1 MAKKGMHRADNIYD
15 KNKNRA
21 EIVPEL
27 QGGAKLSNEKANPII
42 AGTQPPSQKVYHS
55 KPHSERPISN
65 FYSYILLLN
74 PLRTLKILVLLKFI
88 GMTLD

>member
-55 KPHSERPISN
+55 KPHGERPISN
-65 FYSYILLLN
+65 FYSYIDNDLARDNLESDIPSADLQD
-74 PLRTLKILVLLKFI
+74 L
-88 GMTLD
+88 

>member
-42 AGTQPPSQKVYHS
+42 TGTQPPAQKVYHS

-65 FYSYILLLN
+65 FYSYIDNDLARDNLESDIPSADLQD
-74 PLRTLKILVLLKFI
+74 L
-88 GMTLD
+88 

>member
-15 KNKNRA
+15 KNKSRA

-55 KPHSERPISN
+55 NPHSERPISN
-65 FYSYILLLN
+65 FYSYIDNDLARDNLENDIPSADLQD
-74 PLRTLKILVLLKFI
+74 L
-88 GMTLD
+88 

>member
-27 QGGAKLSNEKANPII
+27 QGGAKLTKKPIRLLQ
-42 AGTQPPSQKVYHS
+42 AHS
-55 KPHSERPISN
+55 LRHKRCITVN
-65 FYSYILLLN
+65 RTAKDLFQIFIL
-74 PLRTLKILVLLKFI
+74 I
-88 GMTLD
+88 

>member
-27 QGGAKLSNEKANPII
+27 QGGDFLII
-42 AGTQPPSQKVYHS
+42 IMTPY
-55 KPHSERPISN
+55 
-65 FYSYILLLN
+65 FYFEQS
-74 PLRTLKILVLLKFI
+74 
-88 GMTLD
+88 

>member
-55 KPHSERPISN
+55 TPHSERPISN
-65 FYSYILLLN
+65 FYSYIDNDLARDNLESDIPSADLQD
-74 PLRTLKILVLLKFI
+74 L
-88 GMTLD
+88 

>member
-1 MAKKGMHRADNIYD
+1 MAKKGMHKADNIYD

-27 QGGAKLSNEKANPII
+27 QGGAKLSNKKANPII
-42 AGTQPPSQKVYHS
+42 AGTQPPPQKVYHS

-65 FYSYILLLN
+65 FYSYIDNDLARDNLENDIPSADLQD
-74 PLRTLKILVLLKFI
+74 L
-88 GMTLD
+88 

>member
-27 QGGAKLSNEKANPII
+27 QSGAKLSNEKANPII

-55 KPHSERPISN
+55 KPYSERPISN
-65 FYSYILLLN
+65 FYSYIDNDLARDNLENDIPSADLQD
-74 PLRTLKILVLLKFI
+74 L
-88 GMTLD
+88 

>member
-27 QGGAKLSNEKANPII
+27 QGRAKLSNEKANPII

-65 FYSYILLLN
+65 FYSYIDNDLARDNLENDISRADLQD
-74 PLRTLKILVLLKFI
+74 L
-88 GMTLD
+88 

>member
-42 AGTQPPSQKVYHS
+42 TGTQPPSQKVYRS

-65 FYSYILLLN
+65 FYSYIDNDLARDNLESDIPSADLQD
-74 PLRTLKILVLLKFI
+74 L
-88 GMTLD
+88 

>member
-55 KPHSERPISN
+55 KPRSERPISN
-65 FYSYILLLN
+65 FYSYIDNDLARDNLESDIPSADLQD
-74 PLRTLKILVLLKFI
+74 L
-88 GMTLD
+88 

>member
-1 MAKKGMHRADNIYD
+1 MAKKGMHRADSIYD

-42 AGTQPPSQKVYHS
+42 AGTQPPSQKVYQS

-65 FYSYILLLN
+65 FYSYIDNDLARDNLESDIPSADLQD
-74 PLRTLKILVLLKFI
+74 L
-88 GMTLD
+88 

>member
-55 KPHSERPISN
+55 KPHSEMTRPPKVRPKKSN
-65 FYSYILLLN
+65 FGGRYFYV
-74 PLRTLKILVLLKFI
+74 KIQL
-88 GMTLD
+88 

>member
-55 KPHSERPISN
+55 KPLSERPISN
-65 FYSYILLLN
+65 FYSYIDNDLARDNLESDIPSADLQD
-74 PLRTLKILVLLKFI
+74 L
-88 GMTLD
+88 

>member
-42 AGTQPPSQKVYHS
+42 AGTQPPSQKVHHS

-65 FYSYILLLN
+65 FYSYIDNDLARDNLESDIPSADLQD
-74 PLRTLKILVLLKFI
+74 L
-88 GMTLD
+88 

>member
-42 AGTQPPSQKVYHS
+42 AGHTAAVTKGVSQ
-55 KPHSERPISN
+55 
-65 FYSYILLLN
+65 
-74 PLRTLKILVLLKFI
+74 
-88 GMTLD
+88 

>member
-42 AGTQPPSQKVYHS
+42 AGTQPPKSVSQ
-55 KPHSERPISN
+55 
-65 FYSYILLLN
+65 
-74 PLRTLKILVLLKFI
+74 
-88 GMTLD
+88 

>member
-42 AGTQPPSQKVYHS
+42 AGTQPPSQRCITV
-55 KPHSERPISN
+55 N
-65 FYSYILLLN
+65 
-74 PLRTLKILVLLKFI
+74 RTAKDLFQIFI
-88 GMTLD
+88 FI

>member
-27 QGGAKLSNEKANPII
+27 QGGLNLATKKPIRLLQAHSRRHKRCITVNRTAKDLFQI
-42 AGTQPPSQKVYHS
+42 
-55 KPHSERPISN
+55 
-65 FYSYILLLN
+65 FIL
-74 PLRTLKILVLLKFI
+74 I
-88 GMTLD
+88 